1 MRDKEFL
8 PERQQNSPES
18 TLKLVTLL
26 RQWWPAWVAILL
38 SLGLFVELADD
49 VWRSEGFTWDAPI
62 MLAIHRYST
71 PLLDRIMWLVTE
83 TGSAIGILLLFLL
96 AAWLWR
102 NRFRLEAAMFV
113 LSFAGGEIITALLKQ
128 LFARPRPDVFPP
140 LMTEHSYSFP
150 SGHTIAAVSLY
161 GLLAIFLWRRNRK
174 GLALISGGWVLAVAL
189 SRVYLGVHYPS
200 DVLGALAVGII
211 WIILVSIGFDRLQAH
226 RKSGH
231 SADG

>member
-8 PERQQNSPES
+8 PERQQNSRDS
-18 TLKLVTLL
+18 TLKLIAIL
-26 RQWWPAWVAILL
+26 RRWWPAWVVILL

-49 VWRSEGFTWDAPI
+49 VWRREGFTWDAPI

-83 TGSAIGILLLFLL
+83 TGSVIGILLLVLL

-102 NRFRLEAAMFV
+102 NRFRLEAVMFV

-128 LFARPRPDVFPP
+128 FFARPRPDVFPP

-161 GLLAIFLWRRNRK
+161 GLLAIFLWRHNRK
-174 GLALISGGWVLAVAL
+174 GLALFSGGWVLAVAL
-189 SRVYLGVHYPS
+189 SRVDLGMHYPS

-211 WIILVSIGFDRLQAH
+211 WIILVSIGFGRLQS
-226 RKSGH
+226 RQ
-231 SADG
+231 